1 MQNRNSFYAK
11 TLGAIRSTL
20 RMNKTYTINLNS
32 NDESNEFLRCL
43 WSRLRVNFGKIAW
56 NLQPMKFSQKNHIQI
71 GYIDLGNVS
80 HKSMPTGVNC
90 TYSKKGCLK
99 NLIFSNS
106 KLIDENKFLD
116 SLDKSIL
123 EAKKHETHKRK
134 FSFITEFDK
143 LIKFKKSEFKHFTIE
158 NNEFKF
164 TIKAYDN
171 IDAETFANSQMRFVN
186 SILSFDT
193 LKFINSKDSGI
204 SAVRSINSKEIQFT
218 NLDTGENSSHHTSN
232 EFKDLEVSIEIGNYI
247 DLFLSQSLSYS
258 DNLNSFEKSII
269 FFSEGLFFEEL
280 YNTSYSL
287 DFNSIEYSIT
297 AYMSALEL
305 ITIHDIDSKKC
316 DTCKQE
322 TFSISKR
329 IIELSKKANQDND
342 YIKKFV
348 TNYYVARSKFVHTGH
363 LTSSYN
369 YIGNSIPLLSINSK
383 NGIINQRNY
392 DTYNLKFI
400 VKELIQ
406 FHEKSNKDCT

>member
-1 MQNRNSFYAK
+1 
-11 TLGAIRSTL
+11 
-20 RMNKTYTINLNS
+20 MNKTYTLNLDS

-56 NLQPMKFSQKNHIQI
+56 NLQPMKLSRKNYIKI

-80 HKSMPTGVNC
+80 HKSRSTEVNC

-123 EAKKHETHKRK
+123 EAKKYETLKK
-134 FSFITEFDK
+134 NFSFITEFDES
-143 LIKFKKSEFKHFTIE
+143 IKFKKSEFIYFIIANNKFQFTI
-158 NNEFKF
+158 N
-164 TIKAYDN
+164 AYDN
-171 IDAETFANSQMRFVN
+171 IDAKTFASSQMRFIK

-204 SAVRSINSKEIQFT
+204 SSVRSFNSKEVVLT
-218 NLDTGENSSHHTSN
+218 NLDTGEKSSHHTSN
-232 EFKDLEVSIEIGNYI
+232 EFEDLEVSVEIGKYI
-247 DLFLSQSLSYS
+247 DHFLSQPLSYS

-287 DFNSIEYSIT
+287 DFNSNEYSIT

-305 ITIHDIDSKKC
+305 ITIHDIDPKRC

-329 IIELSKKANQDND
+329 IIELSKKANGANEDNE

-348 TNYYVARSKFVHTGH
+348 TNYYVTRSKFVHTGN
-363 LTSSYN
+363 LTSTYN
-369 YIGNSIPLLSINSK
+369 YIGNSIPLLSINNKS
-383 NGIINQRNY
+383 GIINQRDYN
-392 DTYNLKFI
+392 TYNLKFI

-406 FHEKSNKDCT
+406 FHKKNTKTAPNTV